1 MFDRILPV
9 CFGCAWCQP
18 RRSLIIGAD
27 GGVGAGPADGG
38 SAFAGVVSIC
48 FILFVRAIAASRRE
62 AKSQPSAAIAEEL
75 QMNEGRYLRRSTHPR
90 RHGLRSIAEH
100 RTEEIEVRGVGWGRR
115 GLRH

>member
-62 AKSQPSAAIAEEL
+62 AQSLNRLPPPSPRASDRE
-75 QMNEGRYLRRSTHPR
+75 RR
-90 RHGLRSIAEH
+90 A
-100 RTEEIEVRGVGWGRR
+100 EEIERR
-115 GLRH
+115 CVCRDVEAFAIEPIKPGLLGLRG